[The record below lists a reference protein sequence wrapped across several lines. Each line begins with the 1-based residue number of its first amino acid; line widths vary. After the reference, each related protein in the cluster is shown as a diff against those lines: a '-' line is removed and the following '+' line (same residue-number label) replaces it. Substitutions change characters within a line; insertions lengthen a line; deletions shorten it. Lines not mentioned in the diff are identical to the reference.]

1 MPHGVDRHGPVG
13 LCLSCRHLQR
23 QTVIEKRRV
32 AWKQKSNVSRGSE
45 KFDEK
50 SRVSRSPRE
59 NFVQF
64 YFVWWLLLR
73 TMLGQRFTNPEK
85 SKVKSLSCTLRAW
98 RIIMQISRRLK
109 ITPGEKFAFLFF
121 FLFFFFCV
129 LQRNTHRGEAQR
141 RRGRGE
147 DSRRNPITF
156 NAFAMC
162 FEMKGDPKKNCNF
175 SNGRSW
181 RQKIESCLRACLS
194 RVIIMFFLVWSN
206 LYRVFHYREHTRNAD
221 FPESCSPVF
230 AWKSNVH
237 VSFFRFFLLLRAL
250 LDKSQKEFLSLHFRL
265 CFSNLMPR
273 GVTRLFP

>member
-1 MPHGVDRHGPVG
+1 MV
-13 LCLSCRHLQR
+13 
-23 QTVIEKRRV
+23 VIANNARAKIYE
-32 AWKQKSNVSRGSE
+32 SGE
-45 KFDEK
+45 
-50 SRVSRSPRE
+50 
-59 NFVQF
+59 
-64 YFVWWLLLR
+64 
-73 TMLGQRFTNPEK
+73 
-85 SKVKSLSCTLRAW
+85 VKSE
-98 RIIMQISRRLK
+98 IIVLHVASVTNNYANFSPSENYTGRK
-109 ITPGEKFAFLFF
+109 IRFSFF
-121 FLFFFFCV
+121 FFVFFFCV

>member
-121 FLFFFFCV
+121 FFVFFFLRSSTKYTPWRSAKAKREGRRFAEKSHYFQRVCDV
-129 LQRNTHRGEAQR
+129 FRDERGPEKKLQFFKRKIVTAENRVVPQ
-141 RRGRGE
+141 
-147 DSRRNPITF
+147 SVSLS
-156 NAFAMC
+156 
-162 FEMKGDPKKNCNF
+162 CNYHVF
-175 SNGRSW
+175 PRLEQPLQGVS
-181 RQKIESCLRACLS
+181 LS
-194 RVIIMFFLVWSN
+194 RTHAKRRLPGK
-206 LYRVFHYREHTRNAD
+206 LL
-221 FPESCSPVF
+221 PG
-230 AWKSNVH
+230 
-237 VSFFRFFLLLRAL
+237 FRM
-250 LDKSQKEFLSLHFRL
+250 KE
-265 CFSNLMPR
+265 
-273 GVTRLFP
+273 